1 MSCLAVCRV
10 APLEQN
16 KKMMKDDD
24 DDDDDNNNN
33 DVFRCGC
40 SSDFDADGN

>member
-24 DDDDDNNNN
+24 DDDDDNN